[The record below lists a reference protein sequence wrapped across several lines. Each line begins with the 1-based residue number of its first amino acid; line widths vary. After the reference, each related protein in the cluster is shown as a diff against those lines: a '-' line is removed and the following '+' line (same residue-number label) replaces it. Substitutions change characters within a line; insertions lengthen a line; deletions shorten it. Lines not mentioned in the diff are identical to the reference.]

1 MSIQNSLKQ
10 ITSTQILKKK
20 NQEKITMIT
29 AYDALFAKIFDPY
42 VDMILV
48 GDSLNMSFFGEQDTL
63 SASLD
68 QMIYHTKAVC
78 NGAKRSLIVCDL
90 PFGSTKTPK
99 SALKSAIRVYKETK
113 AQAIKLEGGIE
124 VVEHIKLLVKNGIA
138 VVGHIGLKPQLVRL
152 EGGYKIKA
160 KEGVESK
167 EFQKLLED
175 ALKIEEA
182 GVFCIVLEG
191 VSASV
196 ASELTKRVKVPI
208 IGIGS
213 GVDVDG
219 QVLVWSDA
227 FGFFQEFKPKFVR
240 EYLKGASLMQEAI
253 QKYVEDVKEGKF
265 PNEEESY

>member
-1 MSIQNSLKQ
+1 MSIQNNLKQ
-10 ITSTQILKKK
+10 VTVTQIFKKK

-29 AYDALFAKIFDPY
+29 AYDALFAKIFDPF

-63 SASLD
+63 SANLD

-78 NGAKRSLIVCDL
+78 NGAKRSLVVCDL
-90 PFGSTKTPK
+90 PFGSIKTPK
-99 SALKSAIRVYKETK
+99 TALKSAIKIYKQTK
-113 AQAIKLEGGIE
+113 AQAVKLEGGLE
-124 VVEHIKLLVKNGIA
+124 VVEHIKLLVQNGIA

-152 EGGYKIKA
+152 EGGYKIKG
-160 KEGVESK
+160 KEGIKSK

-175 ALKIEEA
+175 AQAIEEA
-182 GVFCIVLEG
+182 GAFCIVLEG
-191 VSASV
+191 VSSSV
-196 ASELTKRVKVPI
+196 AKELTQRVKVPI

-240 EYLKGASLMQEAI
+240 EYLKGANLMQEAI
-253 QKYVEDVKEGKF
+253 KNYVEDVKTGRF
-265 PNEEESY
+265 PSKEESY